1 MDISAANLREINSLN
16 QRGGRMLSIVD
27 LIEDGTLDIPLAG
40 HLLARVA
47 EGASFLCAA
56 GPGGVGK
63 TTLMACLLSFL
74 PPEESI
80 RTVTD
85 PWVVGPPERPTCYL
99 CHEIGAGYW
108 YGYLWGEAAARF
120 LALHRQ
126 GRIAA
131 SLHADSVAEVEE
143 QLLGPSVGADP
154 ADLAAVDMLLFMV
167 RIGSMRRVSAVF
179 ESAGGT
185 SPSFYRIAEWDPTRD
200 RFRLRPRQ
208 RPRDFELAQELM
220 AALVA
225 KGVHLLEEVMIEVA
239 EFYG

>member
-1 MDISAANLREINSLN
+1 MDIPAANLREINSLN

-27 LIEDGTLDIPLAG
+27 LIEDGTLDVPLAG
-40 HLLARVA
+40 YLLARVA

-63 TTLMACLLSFL
+63 TTLMACLLGFL

-80 RTVTD
+80 QTVTD
-85 PWVVGPPERPTCYL
+85 PWGVGEPERPTCYL

-120 LALHRQ
+120 LALHKL

-143 QLLGPSVGADP
+143 QILGPSVGAEP
-154 ADLAAVDMLLFMV
+154 TDLAAVDMLIFMV

-185 SPSFYRIAEWDPTRD
+185 SPSFYRVAEWNPSCD
-200 RFRLRPRQ
+200 RFQLRPRQ
-208 RPRDFELAQELM
+208 RPRDFEQAQELM
-220 AALVA
+220 AVLVA
-225 KGVHLLEEVMIEVA
+225 EEVHLFEEVMAAVA
-239 EFYG
+239 EFYT